1 MFYTGGLQ
9 LNCLIILLYEF
20 LIIVDI
26 FKQANKPDFFS
37 RFFSQLHKFV
47 SLTAMIFASTSS
59 FQSSN
64 L

>member
-26 FKQANKPDFFS
+26 FKQTNKPDFFHA
-37 RFFSQLHKFV
+37 FFRNYI
-47 SLTAMIFASTSS
+47 SLS
-59 FQSSN
+59 